1 METLNICVA
10 TYKLFEG
17 NGIDVSVI
25 QFAEELARKHN
36 VKVLAVDASDSIKSL
51 DVQRVPANNPLKMR
65 QIAADI
71 DRQKFDVIST
81 HYTPFD
87 LVASLCRTPHFLHD
101 PGVPPAITMRKPADA
116 YLWSLVNT
124 ARLVSAR
131 KARVVLPISGYLANE
146 FRKKYLYFGKTE
158 ILPYCIDFPDSM
170 PEPARLPFEKYVL
183 YVGRHTRYKG
193 VHDLIDIFDD
203 ARKEIGDDVHLV
215 TIGLGEPRYVEIL
228 KQKAASVGNVHILG
242 FVQDIWP
249 YYTGASVYATCSQWE
264 GQDRPVIEA
273 QYAGKPVVSYNNCS
287 HPEVIVNGTLAKSR
301 SEFKDAL
308 VRYLMTKP
316 AGSGGSTEMV
326 KRYAPEKMA
335 DSFTEIVKRA
345 VDGNGA

>member
-25 QFAEELARKHN
+25 QFARELGRKHN
-36 VKVLAVDASDSIKSL
+36 VKVLAVDASDSIKDL
-51 DVQRVPANNPLKMR
+51 DVQRVPANNPSKMR

-101 PGVPPAITMRKPADA
+101 PGVPPAITMRKPADV

-131 KARVVLPISGYLANE
+131 KAYVVLPISRYLASE

-158 ILPYCIDFPDSM
+158 ILPYCIDFPDSL

-183 YVGRHTRYKG
+183 YVGRHTHYKG
-193 VHDLIDIFDD
+193 VHDLIDIFGE
-203 ARKEIGDDVHLV
+203 ARKEVGKDVHLV
-215 TIGLGEPRYVEIL
+215 TIGLGEPRYVEL
-228 KQKAASVGNVHILG
+228 LRQKAAKVGNVHILG
-242 FVQDIWP
+242 FVPDIWP
-249 YYTGASVYATCSQWE
+249 YYAGASLYATCSRWE

-273 QYAGKPVVSYNNCS
+273 QYAGKPVVSFNNCS
-287 HPEVIVNGTLAKSR
+287 HPEVVVNGTLAKNR
-301 SEFKDAL
+301 QEFKEAL
-308 VRYLMTKP
+308 INFITSKP
-316 AGSGGSTEMV
+316 CRSNASAEMA
-326 KRYAPEKMA
+326 KRYAPARMA
-335 DSFTEIVKRA
+335 DSFTEIVTKT
-345 VDGNGA
+345 VDVHGA